1 MRSGYDSQIGIVQNN
16 SDNQLVIVT
25 ESSRF
30 KTLSF
35 ISGIYLKYLMCKC
48 LTLHRCILLM
58 MLIDPILIVLTGL
71 TLIPI
76 LQIDGTK
83 IDIQIILAL
92 LKIAILLV
100 NFKFMQGMVC
110 HQKFKKNA
118 KRLYGT
124 RMFIILVIA
133 LQDFVVIYRKYHMID
148 QTKPDVIV
156 GTETWLSPDIKDH
169 EVFPGKLYCLLIY
182 WFSTFL

>member
-1 MRSGYDSQIGIVQNN
+1 
-16 SDNQLVIVT
+16 
-25 ESSRF
+25 
-30 KTLSF
+30 
-35 ISGIYLKYLMCKC
+35 
-48 LTLHRCILLM
+48 M

-92 LKIAILLV
+92 LKIAILLI

-118 KRLYGT
+118 KRIYGT

-148 QTKPDVIV
+148 QTKPGSEEANSDQDKSDDIFQNFDREKKVKL
-156 GTETWLSPDIKDH
+156 GWLIFRPYYTAWIL
-169 EVFPGKLYCLLIY
+169 EVFLDP
-182 WFSTFL
+182 